1 MTLKPSRKDWQR
13 AADDLLT
20 GVGAWQ
26 MWLLLGLNDIRQRY
40 KRSYFGQ
47 FWITLST
54 GIFVAGIGVVYAFL
68 FKHPVDEYI
77 PYLAVNFIFWTF
89 ISGILSDSTSVFTQ
103 AGAYLSQQALP
114 KTAFVMRII
123 VRQLL
128 VLVHNFVIILLV
140 YLVFG
145 ISVPATILF
154 VLPALA
160 VLLLAAFLAATTIG
174 LLCTR
179 FRDLPQII
187 QSLLQI
193 AFFLTPIM
201 WRVEQLGDRAP
212 YIVGYNP
219 FAIFLMLV
227 TDPLRGQWPSLDL
240 YGRALIIIALMTLVA
255 APLFARFRARI
266 VYWL

>member
-1 MTLKPSRKDWQR
+1 MALTPSRTDWRR
-13 AADDLLT
+13 AVDDLLA
-20 GVGAWQ
+20 GFGAWQ

-40 KRSYFGQ
+40 KRSRFGQ

-54 GIFVAGIGVVYAFL
+54 GIFVAGIGIVYAYL
-68 FKHPVDEYI
+68 FNHPVDEYI
-77 PYLAVNFIFWTF
+77 PYLSVNIVFWTLVA
-89 ISGILSDSTSVFTQ
+89 GILTDSTTVFTQ
-103 AGAYLSQQALP
+103 AGHYLGQQALP
-114 KTAFVMRII
+114 KTAFVMRVL

-128 VLVHNFVIILLV
+128 VLAHNVVIIVLV
-140 YLVFG
+140 YLAFG
-145 ISVPATILF
+145 VALPATAAF
-154 VLPALA
+154 VLPALV
-160 VLLLAAFLAATTIG
+160 VLLLAAFLAAITIG

-187 QSLLQI
+187 QSLLQV

-201 WRVEQLGDRAP
+201 WRVEQLGDKAH

-227 TDPLRGQWPSLDL
+227 VEPLHGKWPSWDL
-240 YGRALIIIALMTLVA
+240 YGRAFVIIAIMALVA